1 MLITMNREIMF
12 RQLTDLNLKWIKL
25 IKMMP
30 SLHDVSTY
38 KDWNPGISQV
48 RICTYLREFLT
59 AFD

>member
-30 SLHDVSTY
+30 SLLDVSVIWILTIMLY
-38 KDWNPGISQV
+38 PPTKTGILESV
-48 RICTYLREFLT
+48 K
-59 AFD
+59 